1 MGLRLGLGL
10 GLGLGFR
17 AEPSQVRVRA
27 GERVRHLQPAAALLE
42 EVLQVLYLALE
53 GLELRE
59 ALLVLPLLVLE
70 HLLEALLLLVRVR
83 VRVRVSLRL
92 SSSCA
97 SQVVRK

>member
-1 MGLRLGLGL
+1 M
-10 GLGLGFR
+10 
-17 AEPSQVRVRA
+17 
-27 GERVRHLQPAAALLE
+27 RVRHLQPAAALFE
-42 EVLQVLYLALE
+42 QVLQVLDLALE
-53 GLELRE
+53 RLELRE
-59 ALLVLPLLVLE
+59 ALLVLTLLVLE